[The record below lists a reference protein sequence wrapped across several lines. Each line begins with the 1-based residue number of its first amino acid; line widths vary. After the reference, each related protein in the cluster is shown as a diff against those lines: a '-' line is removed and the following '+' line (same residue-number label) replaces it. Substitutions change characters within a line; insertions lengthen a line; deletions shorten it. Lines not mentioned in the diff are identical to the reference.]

1 MTPAASEQSI
11 PRATEWPPGM
21 RAQRWMRGGNLALA
35 QGVVLTKLDDTSGM
49 SSYVCETHANGERI
63 LNLLHQC
70 LIEIAELPVGWRKFR
85 SEVPSGPIGL
95 FA

>member
-1 MTPAASEQSI
+1 M
-11 PRATEWPPGM
+11 
-21 RAQRWMRGGNLALA
+21 
-35 QGVVLTKLDDTSGM
+35 
-49 SSYVCETHANGERI
+49 GERI